1 MNNILTLLAYR
12 VIDSIG
18 ILNLT
23 FQNQKYK
30 TTILLY
36 LCALNFFNTMKKTHI
51 IMLVAIAI
59 AIGTLLMMSV
69 DFSTYDT
76 IGSAKQKQGKFVHL
90 IAKLDKSVPLDYD
103 PAINPNYLSFTAV
116 DSLGATAKVVY
127 LNTKPAELEHSER
140 IVLKGKMQGDV
151 FECSDIL
158 LKCPSKYKDDKKQ
171 LEKTVVDNKY

>member
-1 MNNILTLLAYR
+1 
-12 VIDSIG
+12 
-18 ILNLT
+18 
-23 FQNQKYK
+23 
-30 TTILLY
+30 
-36 LCALNFFNTMKKTHI
+36 MKKTHI
-51 IMLVAIAI
+51 IVLVAIAI
-59 AIGTLLMMSV
+59 AIGTLIMMSV

-76 IGSAKQKQGKFVHL
+76 IQSAKQKQGKFVHL

-103 PAINPNYLSFTAV
+103 PAKNPNYLSFTAI
-116 DSLGATAKVVY
+116 DSLGGRAKVVY

-171 LEKTVVDNKY
+171 LEKAVVETK